1 VATPSVKERILRL
14 ATHRFAELGF
24 QATTMRSIASRAGVT
39 LPTIYHYFGDKER
52 LYLEVCIA
60 TFAPRAER
68 ARENQTKSAASNE
81 SKILGF
87 FVGLCTELLE
97 NENYFKLLHREMIDQ
112 DDEGIRL
119 LTERCWTASFT
130 TLANAVSALV
140 ENKSD
145 PFEVTFAAM
154 ALMLGLVEFRRKAP
168 YLHKSLPRLYD
179 PLALAVFVLNTTLP
193 QVNWSGVT
201 DKAA

>member
-1 VATPSVKERILRL
+1 MATLTVKERILRL

-24 QATTMRSIASRAGVT
+24 QATTMRSIAARAGVT

-68 ARENQTKSAASNE
+68 AIEDQTKSAASNE
-81 SKILGF
+81 RKILHF

-97 NENYFKLLHREMIDQ
+97 NENFFKLLHREMIDQ

-119 LTERCWTASFT
+119 LTERCWTAAFT
-130 TLANAVSALV
+130 TLASAFGALV
-140 ENKSD
+140 GSEGSPID
-145 PFEVTFAAM
+145 TTFAAM

-168 YLHKSLPRLYD
+168 YLHKSLSRLYD
-179 PLALAVFVLNTTLP
+179 PLTLAVFVLNTTLP
-193 QVNWSGVT
+193 AVNWAGVV
-201 DKAA
+201 DQAA